1 MSSNS
6 EWVSLRH
13 AADILG
19 VHPATVRN
27 WADRGDLPTRRT
39 PGGHR
44 RFRRS
49 DLVRIA
55 ETTTEE
61 SHHGADEVKLILQ
74 NALGQARM
82 QVGRDNMVET
92 SWYNAMSDE
101 TRAQLR
107 EQGRE
112 VLEAMRGYLEDP
124 TADDQNLVAAVRIGK
139 TYAKALH
146 DDAMSL
152 PDAMRGFFYFSDFI
166 SDSVLSWSEVS
177 APRDHQEWAKLLRQI
192 NQFEKTMLLS
202 IVEYYEED

>member
-27 WADRGDLPTRRT
+27 WADKGELPTRRT

-49 DLVRIA
+49 DLLGLA
-55 ETTTEE
+55 ESNTEDTQT
-61 SHHGADEVKLILQ
+61 AQTNEVKLILQ

-82 QVGRDNMVET
+82 QAGSE
-92 SWYNAMSDE
+92 SLEASGWYERMSDG
-101 TRAQLR
+101 TRQHLR
-107 EQGRE
+107 EQGRV
-112 VLEAMRGYLEDP
+112 VLEALRAFLASGNNDE
-124 TADDQNLVAAVRIGK
+124 NLAAAVNIGK

-146 DDAMSL
+146 DDDMSL
-152 PDAMRGFFYFSDFI
+152 PDATRGFFYFSEFVME
-166 SDSVLSWSEVS
+166 SVLNWSEVS
-177 APRDHQEWAKLLRQI
+177 APRDPHEWANLLRQVNHFNNAI
-192 NQFEKTMLLS
+192 LLS